1 MAYSGNLALLRGC
14 PGGCWFNGSVL
25 RESEYDRG
33 TGCGNT
39 ARPGLCGGRRVT
51 GVPTAREI
59 RPRFPQKH
67 ELDCALRRNDMSFG
81 LLQEINMLPSFPRIE
96 DKFPMSAVLVYA
108 ARNLSG
114 ADRSAPV
121 FKR

>member
-1 MAYSGNLALLRGC
+1 
-14 PGGCWFNGSVL
+14 
-25 RESEYDRG
+25 
-33 TGCGNT
+33 
-39 ARPGLCGGRRVT
+39 
-51 GVPTAREI
+51 
-59 RPRFPQKH
+59 
-67 ELDCALRRNDMSFG
+67 MSFG